1 MKSLKTRLAAAF
13 AATSIALGA
22 PLAANAGGLDSLL
35 GWLDLQAAL
44 LNVVGNTVELE
55 NLAGPIDVKDI
66 VIKDTA
72 DVTNLLQKVYVES
85 IGIANVDALNDSFDN
100 VEVLKNDGTID
111 ILNNALNGNEILND
125 NEVFIPVAVD
135 VLSDGTCVIWNCSHC
150 GD

>member
-44 LNVVGNTVELE
+44 LNVVGNTFDLE
-55 NLAGPIDVKDI
+55 NIAGPIDVDKI

-72 DVTNLLQKVYVES
+72 DVTNLLQKVYVEN

-100 VEVLKNDGTID
+100 VEVLTDNGEVNILSD
-111 ILNNALNGNEILND
+111 ILNDSVNQND
-125 NEVFIPVAVD
+125 IDVFIPVAVD